1 MRLRKVS
8 REAKKE
14 FNSLF
19 PKSRSRKYL
28 HQIPDYSDGGIYYNN
43 SMLEHGL
50 INTSKVAQTITL
62 LEGKMNNQHF
72 QSSYQIYNGERNQLM
87 IEKSMSNIN
96 EGVEL
101 STGRQEEDEGINYLF

>member
-1 MRLRKVS
+1 
-8 REAKKE
+8 
-14 FNSLF
+14 
-19 PKSRSRKYL
+19 
-28 HQIPDYSDGGIYYNN
+28 
-43 SMLEHGL
+43 
-50 INTSKVAQTITL
+50 
-62 LEGKMNNQHF
+62 MNNQHF